1 MTVESSVNTE
11 YKCIWWAKCVP
22 IYDDGQTIDEQR
34 KMKSAELDKQKMW
47 MSYEFLEDIMNL
59 VLAWF
64 SQKASLNNQSI
75 KKNSW

>member
-1 MTVESSVNTE
+1 MMMGKQLMNKE
-11 YKCIWWAKCVP
+11 KL
-22 IYDDGQTIDEQR
+22 
-34 KMKSAELDKQKMW
+34 KSAELDKQKMW